1 MIPSTDESAWR
12 FYYKKTLPFT
22 AFIVIRMWT
31 ILLNAAAAYE
41 CVRVSCERSSPYVRT
56 IHKTWTWV
64 ITIIGWES
72 CLEEPSSYYCSG
84 TWRERERG
92 EEGGFLTTPQKK
104 MYGKLFTGVG
114 RSSEKKQLGW
124 WVWTQSWQHWTN
136 FWWGRMSGL
145 QNTPHNS
152 PLTITS
158 CGGNCSSSSIRW
170 LPYLVAISINSQQI
184 RYCNSIQLTP
194 WRTKSSSVDHEANQ
208 PLSYRVGPQSW
219 GSIPVSQYH

>member
-1 MIPSTDESAWR
+1 MNVSEYHVRNLLLMWEQFTRLELGSLRSLDGSPVWR
-12 FYYKKTLPFT
+12 NPPL
-22 AFIVIRMWT
+22 
-31 ILLNAAAAYE
+31 
-41 CVRVSCERSSPYVRT
+41 
-56 IHKTWTWV
+56 
-64 ITIIGWES
+64 IIAVELG
-72 CLEEPSSYYCSG
+72 
-84 TWRERERG
+84 ERERG
-92 EEGGFLTTPQKK
+92 ERRGVSWLTPPKK

-194 WRTKSSSVDHEANQ
+194 WRTKSSSVDHEGNQ

>member
-1 MIPSTDESAWR
+1 MNVSEYHVRDLLLMWEQFTRLELGSWR
-12 FYYKKTLPFT
+12 SLDG
-22 AFIVIRMWT
+22 
-31 ILLNAAAAYE
+31 
-41 CVRVSCERSSPYVRT
+41 SPVWRNPPL
-56 IHKTWTWV
+56 
-64 ITIIGWES
+64 IIAVELG
-72 CLEEPSSYYCSG
+72 
-84 TWRERERG
+84 ERERG
-92 EEGGFLTTPQKK
+92 EWRGKRREGSFLTDTQKK
-104 MYGKLFTGVG
+104 MYGKLFAGVG

-145 QNTPHNS
+145 RNTPHNS

-158 CGGNCSSSSIRW
+158 CGSNCSSSSIRW

-194 WRTKSSSVDHEANQ
+194 WRTKSSSVDHEGNQ
-208 PLSYRVGPQSW
+208 PLSRRVGPQSW